1 MKILFIT
8 LSNLGDVI
16 LSLPVLDALKE
27 RYLQAKITV
36 MVGPR
41 PKEVFA
47 NASGYIDRLIIY
59 DKHSGLSQKVELF
72 NELKKE
78 NFDIV
83 IDLRNSLFGALLPA
97 KYRTSAFLGIP
108 RHIHHLKERNLY
120 RLQDALRSEG
130 PVVAKKSKLPI
141 DSPQDKIYI
150 ERLLAGNG
158 LGGEDKLVAIS
169 VGAASSTKLWD
180 TENFLKLCD
189 ELCHKY
195 KLILIGSSNHKA
207 RGEYISQNCR
217 GKVWD
222 FIGLTTMGQMVSL
235 LKRADAVVTCDTGIL
250 HMASY
255 LNRPLVVIFG
265 PGNEAKYGPWP
276 GAGIRKAVVT
286 REVACRPCEKAQC
299 RFQDVDCVRLVRPQ
313 DAALAVEYV
322 LGEKELKAAT
332 TSGFKRIL
340 VARTDRIGDVVL
352 TTPVLK
358 AVRDNCPNSYI
369 AVMVSPSAREI
380 VEGNPYIDEV
390 IVYSKDK
397 AHRGIKGFWGFVGRL
412 KRRKFDLA
420 IILHTKKRI
429 NLITYLADI
438 PRRIGYQDKNFGF
451 LLSDKIED
459 TRPLGLKHEVDYCLD
474 VLRNIGLEAKDRGLY
489 VPLKKEALEWA
500 DKILQENDI
509 VPGDN
514 IALIH
519 PGASCVSKRWMKEK
533 FVVLANRLVEDY
545 SLKLV
550 ITASGI
556 EDIACAAAIA
566 KEVRYP
572 ALNLAGKTSVA
583 QLAALLKRAA
593 IFISNDSGPV
603 HIASAIGTPVVSIF
617 GRNQAGLSPARWG
630 PIGARDKYLHK
641 EVGCAVCLAHNCKI
655 GFDCLKAIT
664 VEDVLKAVDDILK

>member
-1 MKILFIT
+1 M
-8 LSNLGDVI
+8 
-16 LSLPVLDALKE
+16 
-27 RYLQAKITV
+27 
-36 MVGPR
+36 
-41 PKEVFA
+41 
-47 NASGYIDRLIIY
+47 
-59 DKHSGLSQKVELF
+59 
-72 NELKKE
+72 
-78 NFDIV
+78 
-83 IDLRNSLFGALLPA
+83 
-97 KYRTSAFLGIP
+97 
-108 RHIHHLKERNLY
+108 
-120 RLQDALRSEG
+120 
-130 PVVAKKSKLPI
+130 
-141 DSPQDKIYI
+141 
-150 ERLLAGNG
+150 
-158 LGGEDKLVAIS
+158 
-169 VGAASSTKLWD
+169 
-180 TENFLKLCD
+180 
-189 ELCHKY
+189 
-195 KLILIGSSNHKA
+195 
-207 RGEYISQNCR
+207 
-217 GKVWD
+217 
-222 FIGLTTMGQMVSL
+222 
-235 LKRADAVVTCDTGIL
+235 
-250 HMASY
+250 
-255 LNRPLVVIFG
+255 VIFG

-299 RFQDVDCVRLVRPQ
+299 RFQDIDCVRLVRPQ

-332 TSGFKRIL
+332 TNGFKRIL

-352 TTPVLK
+352 TTPALK
-358 AVRDNCPNSYI
+358 ALRENCPNSYI

-397 AHRGIKGFWGFVGRL
+397 ANRGIAGFWRFAAKL
-412 KRRKFDLA
+412 KKKRFDLA

-429 NLITYLADI
+429 NLITYFADI
-438 PRRIGYQDKNFGF
+438 PRRIGYKDKNFGF

-474 VLRNIGLEAKDRGLY
+474 VLRNIGLEVKGRRLY

-500 DKILQENDI
+500 DKILRENDI
-509 VPGDN
+509 ASGDK

-545 SLKLV
+545 ALKLV
-550 ITASGI
+550 ITASGV
-556 EDIACAAAIA
+556 EDIACAGAIA
-566 KEVRYP
+566 KELRYP

-583 QLAALLKRAA
+583 QLAGLLKRAA

-603 HIASAIGTPVVSIF
+603 HIASALGTPVVSIF
-617 GRNQAGLSPARWG
+617 GRNQAGLSPVRWG

-664 VEDVLKAVDDILK
+664 VEDVLKAVDDILKP

>member
-1 MKILFIT
+1 M
-8 LSNLGDVI
+8 
-16 LSLPVLDALKE
+16 
-27 RYLQAKITV
+27 
-36 MVGPR
+36 
-41 PKEVFA
+41 
-47 NASGYIDRLIIY
+47 
-59 DKHSGLSQKVELF
+59 SQKTKLF

-83 IDLRNSLFGALLPA
+83 IDLRNSLFGALLPV
-97 KYRTSAFLGIP
+97 KYRSSAFLRVP

-120 RLQDALRSEG
+120 RLQDALKSKE
-130 PVVAKKSKLPI
+130 PVAAKNSKLPI
-141 DSPQDKIYI
+141 DSSQDRIYI
-150 ERLLAGNG
+150 ERLLADNS
-158 LGGEDKLVAIS
+158 LGAQDKLVAIS

-180 TENFLKLCD
+180 RENFLQLCN
-189 ELCHKY
+189 ELCSKY

-207 RGEYISQNCR
+207 RGEYISKNCK

-276 GAGIRKAVVT
+276 DAGIRRAVVT

-299 RFQDVDCVRLVRPQ
+299 RFQDIDCVRLVRPR

-322 LGEKELKAAT
+322 LGESVAAEQCSVP
-332 TSGFKRIL
+332 TSFKRIL

-358 AVRDNCPNSYI
+358 AIRDNCPNSYI

-397 AHRGIKGFWGFVGRL
+397 ADRGITGFWRFAARL
-412 KRRKFDLA
+412 ARKRFDLA

-429 NLITYLADI
+429 NLMTYFAGI
-438 PRRIGYQDKNFGF
+438 PARIGYKDKNFGF
-451 LLSDKIED
+451 LLSDRLED

-474 VLRNIGLEAKDRGLY
+474 VLRNIGLESKDRGLY
-489 VPLKKEALEWA
+489 VPLKKDALEWA

-509 VPGDN
+509 ASGDK

-545 SLKLV
+545 ALKIV

-556 EDIACAAAIA
+556 EDVALAGAIA
-566 KEVRYP
+566 KEIRYP
-572 ALNLAGKTSVA
+572 ALNLAGKTSVS

-603 HIASAIGTPVVSIF
+603 HIASALGTPVVSIF

-630 PIGARDKYLHK
+630 PVGAKDKYLHK
-641 EVGCAVCLAHNCKI
+641 EVGCSVCLAHNCKI

-664 VEDVLKAVDDILK
+664 VEDVLKAVDDILKP